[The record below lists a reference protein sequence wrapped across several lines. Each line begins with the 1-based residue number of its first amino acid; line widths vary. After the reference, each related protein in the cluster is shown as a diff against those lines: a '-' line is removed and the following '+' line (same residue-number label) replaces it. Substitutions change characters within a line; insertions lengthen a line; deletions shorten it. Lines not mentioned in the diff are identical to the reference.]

1 MISIPQAGGYDK
13 LVYSDLPECGYTTGA
28 NVTKEG
34 MTFYLATTDAFTEI
48 HYTLQLDNMYEMLL
62 LKILLYISTIQLDFL
77 LLDLK
82 IYLKGELTSKY
93 FS

>member
-48 HYTLQLDNMYEMLL
+48 HCTLFNLITHVQNAPAENAIDT
-62 LKILLYISTIQLDFL
+62 LYISTIQLYFL
-77 LLDLK
+77 
-82 IYLKGELTSKY
+82 
-93 FS
+93 